1 MNYIKEQL
9 ALTLF
14 DLIKTRE
21 FSDISISE
29 LVNKAGV
36 GRASFYRKYTCK
48 EDVLS
53 QYIIE
58 KLEQWKKDFDANP
71 SGDFV
76 VSLFNYF
83 YENKDFV
90 KVLFSQIWGSEQ
102 RQVLL
107 RDAIKRYVDS
117 IEMIIKEGI
126 ENNEIK
132 AQDPSVLAHLF
143 FGSITSTAMYD
154 LINSDKNVDLDIII
168 NTTLEFSLRGIN
180 ANLK

>member
-14 DLIKTRE
+14 DLIKTKE
-21 FSDISISE
+21 FHDISISE

-53 QYIIE
+53 QYIVE
-58 KLEQWKKDFDANP
+58 KLEQWKKDFDANT

-83 YENKDFV
+83 YENKE
-90 KVLFSQIWGSEQ
+90 LY
-102 RQVLL
+102 LL
-107 RDAIKRYVDS
+107 LYKANLSNLLY
-117 IEMIIKEGI
+117 EGI
-126 ENNEIK
+126 RI
-132 AQDPSVLAHLF
+132 AS
-143 FGSITSTAMYD
+143 G
-154 LINSDKNVDLDIII
+154 INSPPDNISTYRVATFAGILFGVAD
-168 NTTLEFSLRGIN
+168 EWMRRGMIETPEELHSILN
-180 ANLK
+180 MK

>member
-53 QYIIE
+53 QYIFE

-83 YENKDFV
+83 YENKE
-90 KVLFSQIWGSEQ
+90 LY
-102 RQVLL
+102 LL
-107 RDAIKRYVDS
+107 LYKANLSNLLY
-117 IEMIIKEGI
+117 EGI
-126 ENNEIK
+126 RI
-132 AQDPSVLAHLF
+132 AS
-143 FGSITSTAMYD
+143 G
-154 LINSDKNVDLDIII
+154 INSPPDNISTYRVATFAGILFGVAD
-168 NTTLEFSLRGIN
+168 EWMRRGMIETPEELHSILN
-180 ANLK
+180 MK

>member
-14 DLIKTRE
+14 DLIKTKK
-21 FSDISISE
+21 FHDISISE

-53 QYIIE
+53 QYIVE

-83 YENKDFV
+83 YENRE
-90 KVLFSQIWGSEQ
+90 LY
-102 RQVLL
+102 LL
-107 RDAIKRYVDS
+107 LYKANLSNLLY
-117 IEMIIKEGI
+117 EGI
-126 ENNEIK
+126 RI
-132 AQDPSVLAHLF
+132 AS
-143 FGSITSTAMYD
+143 G
-154 LINSDKNVDLDIII
+154 INSPPDNISTYRVATFAGILFGVADEWMRRGM
-168 NTTLEFSLRGIN
+168 LETPEELHYMLNI
-180 ANLK
+180 K